1 MNDPELLDTLP
12 EALRRGLRPD
22 PFPPAPDWI
31 SNEQRAIWGIAARE
45 GVALGRRLAALD
57 IRDGM
62 SPEVAGNLPPLE
74 PADDLM
80 RPFWRGLAGLPLEG
94 EVSRG

>member
-1 MNDPELLDTLP
+1 MSHPADPLP
-12 EALRRGLRPD
+12 APLRRGLRPD
-22 PFPPAPDWI
+22 PVPPLPDWLPP
-31 SNEQRAIWGIAARE
+31 SDRRGWMLGAAA

-62 SPEVAGNLPPLE
+62 SPEAAGGLPPLE

-80 RPFWRGLAGLPLEG
+80 RPFWRGLAGLPPEG
-94 EVSRG
+94 GGDA

>member
-1 MNDPELLDTLP
+1 MTQPEPLDTLP
-12 EALRRGLRPD
+12 PALRRGLRPD
-22 PFPPAPDWI
+22 PIPPLPDWLPP
-31 SNEQRAIWGIAARE
+31 SDRRGWMLGAAA

-57 IRDGM
+57 IRNGM
-62 SPEVAGNLPPLE
+62 SAEAAGGLPLLE

-94 EVSRG
+94 RGDG

>member
-1 MNDPELLDTLP
+1 MNQPEPLDTLP

-22 PFPPAPDWI
+22 PAPPMPADLPPSDRRGWML
-31 SNEQRAIWGIAARE
+31 GAAA

-57 IRDGM
+57 IRNGM
-62 SPEVAGNLPPLE
+62 SPEAVGGLPSLE

-80 RPFWRGLAGLPLEG
+80 RPFWRGLAGLPPEG
-94 EVSRG
+94 RGDA